1 MALSR
6 YDPFM
11 GSSLYD
17 PFSLFLGAPLGGGG
31 GGGQLSSSRGGGQQQ
46 LSTSLV
52 RPLHLDVKGNEGCSL
67 FFLFFLFRFCGG
79 VVLLSCGKKGRGRA
93 GWRWDFAEERRR
105 ERR

>member
-31 GGGQLSSSRGGGQQQ
+31 QVSSSRGGQQQQ
-46 LSTSLV
+46 LATAFA
-52 RPLHLDVKGNEGCSL
+52 RPMHLDVKGLLFCFLSSFSFSL
-67 FFLFFLFRFCGG
+67 L
-79 VVLLSCGKKGRGRA
+79 
-93 GWRWDFAEERRR
+93 
-105 ERR
+105 